1 MHLVSWGLKGLAVPP
16 EASIGSRP
24 NPTYFPNM
32 ERSLNLPAVLAFLVY
47 NCGLGAELK
56 PQLVQLDQLVLEEDF
71 TLPRLLE
78 NEHWKPRQ
86 HTRWVIENGVL
97 RGQPSTKA
105 FQASQDHHQGLE
117 PRLSIP
123 SCPQEYAIQ
132 FSIRFLKGEQTPL
145 CPFIEFG
152 HHKARIYWSG
162 QGAQL
167 VANGEA
173 VQLDHNSNFKL
184 NPGTWYHA
192 LAEIKGDEVLI
203 RFSHGPTLYGKH
215 PSLDSKKD
223 GFGVAGFRGGRV
235 ELDDIKIWSVKK
247 SKNEHWSD
255 HLKRIEPTAHKIL
268 KPEKAKS

>member
-1 MHLVSWGLKGLAVPP
+1 MRYRFTLGFLLFGFALQPATA
-16 EASIGSRP
+16 E
-24 NPTYFPNM
+24 
-32 ERSLNLPAVLAFLVY
+32 SLS
-47 NCGLGAELK
+47 
-56 PQLVQLDQLVLEEDF
+56 PQLVQLDKLVLDANF
-71 TLPRLLE
+71 AKSTPLE
-78 NEHWKPRQ
+78 KENWKPRQ
-86 HTRWVIENGVL
+86 HTRWSIEKGVL

-123 SCPQEYAIQ
+123 YCPQEYAIQ
-132 FSIRFLKGEQTPL
+132 FSIRFLKGDQTPL

-152 HHKARIYWSG
+152 HHKARIYWSE

-167 VANGEA
+167 LANGEA
-173 VQLDHNSNFKL
+173 VQLDHNANFKL
-184 NPGTWYHA
+184 DPGTWYHA

-235 ELDDIKIWSVKK
+235 ELDDIKIWSIKD
-247 SKNEHWSD
+247 SINLNWAS
-255 HLKRIEPTAHKIL
+255 HLRQIEPTPHKTL